1 MKSGWKTSEFWLT
14 LGSSLLG
21 MLVSMGIIGPEDMD
35 AILKVL
41 ALVLGLLPAAAY
53 NLSRGLAKIGTN
65 GS

>member
-14 LGSSLLG
+14 LATTLLG
-21 MLVSMGIIGPEDMD
+21 MMVSMGIIGPEDMD
-35 AILKVL
+35 ALLRIL

-53 NLSRGLAKIGTN
+53 NLSRGLAKIGNN